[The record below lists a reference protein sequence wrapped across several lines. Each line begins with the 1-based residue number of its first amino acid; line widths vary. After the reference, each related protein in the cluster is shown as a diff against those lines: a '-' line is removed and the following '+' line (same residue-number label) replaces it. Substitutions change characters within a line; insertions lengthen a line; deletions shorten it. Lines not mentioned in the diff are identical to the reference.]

1 MCVLCGDL
9 AGDLHWAER
18 GVGGAGVDAEAQ
30 RRQARFRRARVV
42 NRVLEPY
49 LLSMHEDLS
58 GTRYVVADRKGAQEV
73 VRDLGELWPAAD
85 RLARTKLDPLDSR
98 LIGRLEDGHTA

>member
-9 AGDLHWAER
+9 IGEVNWAEHAVT
-18 GVGGAGVDAEAQ
+18 GASVGTESD
-30 RRQARFRRARVV
+30 RRQARFRRTRIV
-42 NRVLEPY
+42 NRVLTTY
-49 LLSMHEDLS
+49 QLSVHEDLS

-85 RLARTKLDPLDSR
+85 RLARTSLDPLDSG
-98 LIGRLEDGHTA
+98 LIAELERRTKE

>member
-18 GVGGAGVDAEAQ
+18 AAGTAGVDAETE
-30 RRQARFRRARVV
+30 RRQARFRRTLVV
-42 NRVLEPY
+42 NRVLAPY
-49 LLSMHEDLS
+49 LLSVHEDLS
-58 GTRYVVADRKGAQEV
+58 ATRYVVADRKGAQEV

-85 RLARTKLDPLDSR
+85 RLARTTLDPLDSR
-98 LIGRLEDGHTA
+98 LIGFLEDDHRA

>member
-9 AGDLHWAER
+9 IGEVNWAEQTVT
-18 GVGGAGVDAEAQ
+18 GASVGTESA
-30 RRQARFRRARVV
+30 RRQARFHRTRVV
-42 NRVLEPY
+42 NRVLAPY
-49 LLSMHEDLS
+49 QLSAHEDLS

-85 RLARTKLDPLDSR
+85 RLARTSLDPLDSD
-98 LIGRLEDGHTA
+98 LLAELEQQSKE